1 MSATASIG
9 SKIARK
15 ELNWPKPNSSV
26 HAVANS
32 GYNETCYT
40 WGNAY

>member
-1 MSATASIG
+1 MSATAKIG
-9 SKIARK
+9 AQEDKK
-15 ELNWPKPNSSV
+15 EQSNPAPNTLV

-32 GYNETCYT
+32 GYNETCHT